1 MIVALAGHVDHGK
14 TSLIRALTGVETDRL
29 QQEVARGLTI
39 DLGFAYW
46 GQGEQRLGFVDVPGH
61 HRFIHNMLA
70 GVSTH
75 QAAMLVVA
83 ADDGV
88 MPQTREH
95 LAIMQLLGLGS
106 GLIVVNKIDRADAE
120 RRAQVEAQ
128 IRKCVAGSFLQDAP
142 LFEVSATT
150 GEGIESLRTAL
161 LKLTQQHS
169 ESEQSGYYCGRM
181 PIDRAF
187 SYKGVGTVV
196 TGTLHAGQFEL
207 EQALQLFPSHAQ
219 TRVRSLR
226 VNNQPAERAHP
237 GDRVAVNLAGI
248 DSSDAKRG
256 MWLHAGH
263 SDGHRSLVI
272 ELEVLADYPRS
283 VKHWTP
289 VHVYHGSAHSLGQL
303 ALLPPAGSVEPGA
316 RALAELVCDDALL
329 AARGDRTI
337 IRDHGLDRTL
347 GGGRVLSVQPAAA
360 RRRAAARIRQ
370 LEQQSAFDDF
380 RSSFTA
386 ALSAGVVNL
395 SQFQAEWDLANPA
408 LTELCDATDL
418 LVVEDIALRKA
429 QLQEMTQASLERF
442 QALSDN
448 NDGLAATQFCVE
460 SSDGVRALILKQLI
474 ADERLELRSGRYY
487 PPNAAGQLSTQE
499 QQLLD
504 RLLPHLAAQQPPSL
518 GDIGKQMQIPADR
531 LRKAVA
537 PLAGKGHIVLF
548 GNNRIMTP
556 TQFRQLA
563 ELAIALQEQA
573 GAFSVKTFRDAS
585 GLGRNLVIDV
595 LEHMDAGGFT
605 RRYDN
610 TRKVVGQVGQL
621 LRR

>member
-1 MIVALAGHVDHGK
+1 MIIALAGHVDHGK

-46 GQGEQRLGFVDVPGH
+46 RHGAQHLGFVDVPGH

-95 LAIMQLLGLGS
+95 LAIMQLLGLGR
-106 GLIVVNKIDRADAE
+106 GLIVVNKIDRANAE
-120 RRAQVEAQ
+120 RRAQVQAQ
-128 IRKCVAGSFLQDAP
+128 IRDCAAGSFLQDAP

-150 GEGIESLRTAL
+150 GEGIESLRKAL
-161 LKLTQQHS
+161 LELTQQHS
-169 ESEQSGYYCGRM
+169 ESKQHSGYRGRM

-187 SYKGVGTVV
+187 SYKGVGTIV
-196 TGTLHAGQFEL
+196 TGTLHAGHFEL
-207 EQALQLFPSHAQ
+207 EQSLQLFPSHTQ
-219 TRVRSLR
+219 TRIRSLR
-226 VNNQPAERAHP
+226 VNDQPAERAFP

-248 DSSDAKRG
+248 DSRDAKRG

-263 SDGHRSLVI
+263 SPGHRNLVI

-289 VHVYHGSAHSLGQL
+289 VHVYHGAAHTLGQL
-303 ALLPPAGSVEPGA
+303 ALLSPAGNVEPGA
-316 RALAELVCDDALL
+316 RALAELVCDEPLL

-337 IRDHGLDRTL
+337 VRDHGLDRTL
-347 GGGRVLSVQPAAA
+347 GGGRVLSVQPAQG
-360 RRRAAARIRQ
+360 RRRAPARIQQ
-370 LEQQSAFDDF
+370 LKQQSEYDDF
-380 RSSFTA
+380 RTSFTA
-386 ALSAGVVNL
+386 ALSGGIVNL
-395 SQFQAEWDLANPA
+395 DEFQAEWDVTEQT
-408 LTELCDATDL
+408 LTALCDSADL
-418 LVVEDIALRKA
+418 LVVENQVLRKA
-429 QLQEMTQASLERF
+429 QLQEMIEASLEQF
-442 QALSDN
+442 QAQIDDS
-448 NDGLAATQFCVE
+448 DGLTAAQFCVV
-460 SSDGVRALILKQLI
+460 SSEGVRALMLKQLLAEGHI
-474 ADERLELRSGRYY
+474 ELRSGRYY
-487 PPNAAGQLSTQE
+487 APNAAGELSSQE
-499 QQLLD
+499 QQLLE
-504 RLLPHLAAQQPPSL
+504 RLLPHLDAQQPPSL
-518 GDIGKQMQIPADR
+518 GDIGKRLQIPADR

-537 PLAGKGHIVLF
+537 PLAGKGHLVLF

-556 TQFRQLA
+556 AQFKQLA
-563 ELAIALQEQA
+563 ELAIALQEQT
-573 GAFSVKTFRDAS
+573 GAFTVKNFRDAS

-610 TRKVVGQVGQL
+610 TRKVVGQLGQL